1 MQERVHEFNLA
12 IYGSLLPGYPLPIDK
27 IDMKATHQDEKY
39 VEFAMSCVNGRG
51 TTLDYFQEA
60 LESEEGL

>member
-1 MQERVHEFNLA
+1 MQERVDEFNLA

-27 IDMKATHQDEKY
+27 IDVKETHRDKKC